1 MEGIDEYEGLFAGI
15 DMTEWRE
22 TVEGLRRGDLAR
34 EGDDERTSKLVC
46 ERLDSAQ
53 FFASQRP

>member
-1 MEGIDEYEGLFAGI
+1 
-15 DMTEWRE
+15 MTEWRK
-22 TVEGLRRGDLAR
+22 TVEELRRGDLAR

-53 FFASQRP
+53 FFTSQRP